1 MYSIATLLHVL
12 AVTLLQDTE
21 ILRCLPSY
29 WGGYIYKC
37 KENFVIVPSIV
48 IICIA
53 IKSSDHGLLKQSV
66 F

>member
-37 KENFVIVPSIV
+37 KENFVIVPSIA
-48 IICIA
+48 IIA